1 MCNDYCKHSDYG
13 GIPTM
18 TIEELRKEID
28 AVDTELVSL
37 LNRRYAACL
46 EIGKLKQS
54 SGTVVLDSSREQKI
68 ISRLGEL
75 SNYPDMIETLW
86 PEIMTF
92 SRKLQNDL
100 NK

>member
-1 MCNDYCKHSDYG
+1 
-13 GIPTM
+13 M
-18 TIEELRKEID
+18 TIDALRQEID
-28 AVDTELVSL
+28 TIDTELVSL

-54 SGTVVLDSSREQKI
+54 SGAAVLDPNREQKI
-68 ISRLGEL
+68 INRLGEL

-86 PEIMTF
+86 PEIMAF

-100 NK
+100 NR